1 MDILEKIDEFLE
13 KYYLVSI
20 NQEEIENMNK
30 LVTSS
35 DL

>member
-1 MDILEKIDEFLE
+1 MDILEKIDAFLE
-13 KYYLVSI
+13 KYCLVSI
-20 NQEEIENMNK
+20 NREEIENMNK